1 MPLVFGDLNLL
12 NENLATRLGLDDRIC
27 YSSSLSTDGGAGSGR
42 LDDATVRRGTSS
54 R

>member
-1 MPLVFGDLNLL
+1 MPVVFSDLNLP
-12 NENLATRLGLDDRIC
+12 NENDDRIRH
-27 YSSSLSTDGGAGSGR
+27 SSSLSTDGGAGSGR